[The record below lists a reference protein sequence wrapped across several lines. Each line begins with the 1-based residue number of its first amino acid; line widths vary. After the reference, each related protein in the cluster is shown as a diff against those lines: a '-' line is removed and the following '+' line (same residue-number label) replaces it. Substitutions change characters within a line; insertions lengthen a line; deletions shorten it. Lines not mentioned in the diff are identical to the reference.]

1 MKMHGISRRVCSLIH
16 PSDHSTLF
24 YSFIYPYL
32 NYCGIVWAATYLSY
46 LNKLLM
52 IQKRFLKTIFHANRF
67 ATSAPLFRKYSLL
80 PIDKLNDSQTCL
92 FIFKFLN
99 CKQDLPVTFHNF
111 FPSHLRSTHIQLD
124 IVVIFIYPSAVHLAI
139 NITIF
144 YLVLFVLILLFIL
157 FLFVFCLFCLSFFCS
172 VFCICFLCIK
182 DT

>member
-1 MKMHGISRRVCSLIH
+1 MKMHGILRRVCSLIH

-80 PIDKLNDSQTCL
+80 SIDKLNDSQTGL

-111 FPSHLRSTHIQLD
+111 ISFSSEIHTYPTRHSSRLYLPFCRASSHHSKIKFRGPKTWNTLKLTLRSISTQPAFKKQLKD
-124 IVVIFIYPSAVHLAI
+124 YLIS
-139 NITIF
+139 TI
-144 YLVLFVLILLFIL
+144 
-157 FLFVFCLFCLSFFCS
+157 
-172 VFCICFLCIK
+172 
-182 DT
+182 